1 MKPTYFP
8 QRAGAAA
15 AMLLLLAGTALAP
28 AAEPG
33 GVTLA
38 YDKTAG
44 CYRVDFDLT
53 TVTHREAGRQYAAA
67 IRGNFPKFEALTDRF
82 LKETIDDVNKGIA
95 DPARRMSFAKA
106 LAAANALRKNIPR
119 EYLDEIDGMGL
130 VFSWPVDKLG
140 DGHLSA
146 NENFVS
152 LIFEDVTQAAACSAA
167 AVFGRGSATGKSIVG
182 RNNDWPPNK
191 EMDSW
196 NAMFVFHNG
205 DRSSAGNGMIGELF
219 PNNVFNR
226 HHLFGGSLDS
236 WPSSEPSIPRHGA
249 RSPTIDLRW
258 VIENSRTLAGAEK
271 ALARREYGTGSL
283 ILLADA
289 DTAHVLEYDTS
300 RPAGQRGK
308 LRSSTTKL
316 RDGITWDMPEAIAS
330 VNSFLLP
337 GAFPNHVGDS
347 HNQLRLENFRKLLRQ
362 DLSGGPV
369 NLDQMKAIMGH
380 TSRDG
385 CSATSG
391 AIFRLGLKNDSAT
404 FQSLVMRMDTFETW
418 MAYSAYGAKWPYRP
432 VYHKIFAGSPFR

>member
-1 MKPTYFP
+1 MKSLHFL
-8 QRAGAAA
+8 RRVGLAAA
-15 AMLLLLAGTALAP
+15 TLILLAGTAQVP
-28 AAEPG
+28 AAEPD

-38 YDKTAG
+38 FDPKAG

-53 TVTHREAGRQYAAA
+53 AISHREAGRQYAAA
-67 IRGNFPKFEALTDRF
+67 IRCKFSKFEALTDRF
-82 LKETIDDVNKGIA
+82 LKETIDDVNNGIA
-95 DPARRMSFAKA
+95 DPARRMTFEKA

-119 EYLDEIDGMGL
+119 DYRDEIDGMGL
-130 VFSWPVDKLG
+130 VFSWPTDKPG

-167 AVFGRGSATGKSIVG
+167 AVFGRGSATGRTIVG

-196 NAMFVFHNG
+196 NTMFVFHNG

-236 WPSSEPSIPRHGA
+236 WPSSEPSVPRHGA
-249 RSPTIDLRW
+249 RSPTVDLRW
-258 VIENSRTLAGAEK
+258 VIENSRTLAGAEE
-271 ALARREYGTGSL
+271 ALARRDYGTGSL

-289 DTAHVLEYDTS
+289 DTAHVLEYDIS
-300 RPAGQRGK
+300 RPAGQRGR
-308 LRSSTTKL
+308 LRSATTKL
-316 RDGITWDMPEAIAS
+316 RDGITWDLPDAIAS

-337 GAFPNHVGDS
+337 GAFPNHVGDA
-347 HNQLRLENFRKLLRQ
+347 HNRLRLENFRRLLRH
-362 DLSGGPV
+362 DLSEGPV
-369 NLDQMKAIMGH
+369 NPGQMKSTMGY

-391 AIFRLGLKNDSAT
+391 AIFRLGIKSDSAT
-404 FQSLVMRMDTFETW
+404 FQSLVMRMDTYETW
-418 MAYSAYGAKWPYRP
+418 MAYSAHGAKWPYRP
-432 VYHKIFAGSPFR
+432 AYHKIFASSPFR

>member
-1 MKPTYFP
+1 MKPFHFL
-8 QRAGAAA
+8 QCAGPAA
-15 AMLLLLAGTALAP
+15 AMFFLLGGAAPVP
-28 AAEPG
+28 AAGPG

-38 YDKTAG
+38 YDQKAG

-53 TVTHREAGRQYAAA
+53 AVTHREAGRQYAAA
-67 IRGNFPKFEALTDRF
+67 IRGKFPKFETLTDRF
-82 LKETIDDVNKGIA
+82 LQETIDDVNKGIA
-95 DPARRMSFAKA
+95 DPARRMTFAKA
-106 LAAANALRKNIPR
+106 LTAANALRKNIPR
-119 EYLDEIDGMGL
+119 DYREEIDGMGL

-167 AVFGRGSATGKSIVG
+167 AVFGRGSDTGRTIVG

-236 WPSSEPSIPRHGA
+236 WPASEPSIPRHGA

-258 VIENSRTLAGAEK
+258 VIENSRTLAEAEK
-271 ALARREYGTGSL
+271 ALARRDYGTGSL

-300 RPAGQRGK
+300 RPSGQRGK

-316 RDGITWDMPEAIAS
+316 RDGITWDLPDAIAS

-337 GAFPNHVGDS
+337 GAFPNHVADA
-347 HNQLRLENFRKLLRQ
+347 HNHLRLESFRKLLRR
-362 DLSGGPV
+362 DLGEGPV
-369 NLDQMKAIMGH
+369 TLGQMKDIMGY

-385 CSATSG
+385 CAATSG
-391 AIFRLGLKNDSAT
+391 ALFRLGIKNDSAT
-404 FQSLVMRMDTFETW
+404 FQSLVMRMDSFETW

-432 VYHKIFAGSPFR
+432 VYHKIFSGDPFR